1 MARVICVLLTI
12 VLFNIF
18 NDFVYLVASSAI
30 SGIYVSTSYEL
41 INGSDGNFDKIVG
54 KFSFPCD

>member
-18 NDFVYLVASSAI
+18 NDFVYLVASSAM
-30 SGIYVSTSYEL
+30 SEIYVSTSYEL
-41 INGSDGNFDKIVG
+41 INGSDDI
-54 KFSFPCD
+54 C